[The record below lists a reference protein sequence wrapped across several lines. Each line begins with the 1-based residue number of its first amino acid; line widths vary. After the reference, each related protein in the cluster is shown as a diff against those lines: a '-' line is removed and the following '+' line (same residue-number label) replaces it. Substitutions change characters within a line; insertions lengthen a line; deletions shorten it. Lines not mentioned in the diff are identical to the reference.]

1 MGNSASKKRKN
12 FGDLKGSST
21 DVEPRSLREFSPW
34 RRARSEDEGDC
45 RLCDVPGKPGKAVVS
60 LTNLQSDKPRGDCVT
75 DSIYLD
81 WRPPAQDGGRPVL
94 GYTVEMYDL
103 PTGNWV
109 TVTNTEGDL
118 TRSMLDGI
126 LCGIMYRFRV
136 RAFNEVGNSVPGIPS
151 DSFVIDTPGVTIAP
165 YFILCPPADTCKY
178 QHQTVQFRAKALGTP
193 KPNILWQKDEEP
205 IFITEGIDIQEE
217 PDGSL
222 LTVHNLQL
230 DDEGVIQCVAV
241 NHVGKATASTA
252 LSIVAV
258 PKFSRVS
265 DQPLH
270 YTFRAEEMVR
280 LKFPLLAQPAPLLTL
295 LKDGS
300 TCLATGAAEAALR
313 QDGVLFRIES
323 AAPDHVGHYTVIA
336 DNGHGEDRVE
346 FGLEVEVP
354 PESPAGLEVVEVS
367 ASGQLELAWAP
378 PSSGQV
384 DHYIVEYWRDQWQ
397 LWLRLKT
404 SLECGTR
411 VTDLIPGSQYKF
423 RVLAASMAGIS
434 DPSQESELVMIGQAA
449 EDELFD
455 LPSARGRS
463 SSRLGRR
470 LGKMSSMERGV
481 GGAGLAG
488 RRQTSLD
495 REVYYDADNVRRDVV
510 TYKPPTTEKLG
521 SLSARYQLS
530 SEDMNKYKS
539 SLSELCH
546 RMKAVSAGSRVSLEE
561 AATQPLKR
569 EVLAQA
575 RRYCSVGEVDGGGGG
590 RLAGDLAECRAS
602 LTDIRDRIGSLQSLL
617 RASRTLTGG
626 SAQKLEPAVRPAAAG
641 QQDRKISFT
650 SHRSD
655 SYARAMDD
663 EAEGVQETHFPYS
676 PASTSLLCDQPE
688 NRQAGSRAASPAL
701 LSTTATTTDNTLLVE
716 EETDRTIS
724 ACSTLDG
731 DEDMATSTESLL

>member
-1 MGNSASKKRKN
+1 M
-12 FGDLKGSST
+12 
-21 DVEPRSLREFSPW
+21 
-34 RRARSEDEGDC
+34 
-45 RLCDVPGKPGKAVVS
+45 
-60 LTNLQSDKPRGDCVT
+60 
-75 DSIYLD
+75 
-81 WRPPAQDGGRPVL
+81 
-94 GYTVEMYDL
+94 
-103 PTGNWV
+103 
-109 TVTNTEGDL
+109 
-118 TRSMLDGI
+118 
-126 LCGIMYRFRV
+126 
-136 RAFNEVGNSVPGIPS
+136 
-151 DSFVIDTPGVTIAP
+151 
-165 YFILCPPADTCKY
+165 
-178 QHQTVQFRAKALGTP
+178 
-193 KPNILWQKDEEP
+193 
-205 IFITEGIDIQEE
+205 
-217 PDGSL
+217 
-222 LTVHNLQL
+222 
-230 DDEGVIQCVAV
+230 IQCVAV

-300 TCLATGAAEAALR
+300 TCLANGAAEAALR

-336 DNGHGEDRVE
+336 DNGHGEDRLE

-404 SLECGTR
+404 SLECATR

-495 REVYYDADNVRRDVV
+495 REVYYDAV
-510 TYKPPTTEKLG
+510 
-521 SLSARYQLS
+521 
-530 SEDMNKYKS
+530 
-539 SLSELCH
+539 
-546 RMKAVSAGSRVSLEE
+546 GSRF
-561 AATQPLKR
+561 Q
-569 EVLAQA
+569 
-575 RRYCSVGEVDGGGGG
+575 
-590 RLAGDLAECRAS
+590 
-602 LTDIRDRIGSLQSLL
+602 
-617 RASRTLTGG
+617 
-626 SAQKLEPAVRPAAAG
+626 
-641 QQDRKISFT
+641 
-650 SHRSD
+650 
-655 SYARAMDD
+655 
-663 EAEGVQETHFPYS
+663 
-676 PASTSLLCDQPE
+676 
-688 NRQAGSRAASPAL
+688 
-701 LSTTATTTDNTLLVE
+701 
-716 EETDRTIS
+716 
-724 ACSTLDG
+724 
-731 DEDMATSTESLL
+731 